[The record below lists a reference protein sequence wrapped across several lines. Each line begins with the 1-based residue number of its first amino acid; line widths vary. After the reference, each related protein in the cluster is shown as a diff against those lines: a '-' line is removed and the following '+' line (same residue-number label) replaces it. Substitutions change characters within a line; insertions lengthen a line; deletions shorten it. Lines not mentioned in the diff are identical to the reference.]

1 MKKKS
6 VMALLLA
13 TAMCASS
20 ISVGAAAEAGGE
32 SAETTETAE
41 NGEETSETAEETDEV
56 DTDDAADT
64 EGKVLGIWQN
74 PIADTSENA
83 KPMLRFWF
91 PDAGAG
97 LTQDEITALNE
108 EGLTTHSEEYLQ
120 EVIDT
125 INEIY
130 NAGYGGV
137 ELTMLADSAN
147 YGTELVDKIGWGT
160 KAWTRVLCQALATGN
175 SLGKGDGTSFKVDV
189 TLTAHWPLIIDTI
202 DPNDDEQQQELHY
215 VIQDLDTS
223 DLGGDVSLQLPEQ
236 DIKDGKSG
244 IFLSADKLVGVSV
257 AKKKSEEV
265 EVQAPM
271 MPGQDPSQ
279 AETTTEM
286 QDFLDY
292 KSLTNLSYQEKEG
305 YRAGV
310 PEGAVVYQYSDGRYY
325 DYALAGTG
333 DELGDPLKEG
343 EKVALYPSAEYNTF
357 TDEENGGYIY
367 VVDNETGEAVSPEG
381 LTYERIDSS
390 TQMGPQVFYSSEFKI
405 SRDGEDITDSVTVYF
420 DSGKATNMSGALVGA
435 DGSMTPISV
444 EANSSKATF
453 GIVTEA
459 EATDEKPAT
468 DRQYMDDI
476 QNVYTVS
483 GADIQAAIDSMEPLE
498 EGESYV
504 LVPVYRRGSGQVSSG
519 GGTITMDN
527 RTYCISYYDSEGAQ
541 KVIDY
546 WEDNMLDEPV
556 EVYDTDGSLITVT
569 LREMLAKNAAGS
581 LFEDSLEMN
590 TDGNPWG
597 AYMLDDFAKYAG
609 YDVSGKMAVIAGANI
624 YNDENGDAENVLED
638 YDNVKEELF
647 NEKHVKTISTWA
659 NEVGGGYRF
668 QSGSDDAREST
679 YVDIIE
685 ADNGSLSSVLK
696 ADGTVNAKGDEANP
710 YLSMEAITSTSIDPD
725 YYSTMIELNM
735 NFVRG
740 INRIVIHGIPFVQ
753 SLNGHI
759 NVWPG
764 WVFGEPALGKGYG
777 VWDSREAIYNEE
789 SDIATFTDYVTRIQG
804 LLQETQEEVP
814 VMIVG
819 SATDAEFETLRDK
832 GFHYNV
838 TSEYGIM
845 FDNMSPDYIENGA
858 LHPDGLNVQ
867 MVVLDNLG
875 ESVGQYEFLERL
887 NAYAD
892 AGIKVVVYG
901 DTNITK
907 LNGADYG
914 DYDSITDENQTDE
927 YAASLFQKL
936 LENENTI
943 TGVSTPEELADLMGQ
958 YTANKISYDTDGL
971 EAVHMTENDTDYYL
985 FYNSA
990 LEDGYSP
997 IQYGGVG
1004 EGLNLTDVK
1013 GKDVTSTITLKTD
1026 GAFVYSMDAYTGKIT
1041 RITDYTDN
1049 GDGTVTFDLDVAAWD
1064 TAVLAVT
1071 DQELDAA
1078 EEEKITRE
1086 NTIDLTD
1093 AKWDLTIESYG
1104 PASDFDENASFNDTT
1119 ITDLNFEGISLG
1131 LWKDL
1136 KDQVTAEDLN
1146 ALGITDEKLEN
1157 SASRIT
1163 GQGEKLLNGEELTV
1177 DGNAIQYVSG
1187 VGLYTTTFNC
1197 DEDVKD
1203 AVIKFSH
1210 EDSSVESD
1218 ARVNGDMVTKVT
1230 ITNANGTFTF
1240 TGINQV
1246 SDTLDIGDALA
1257 QGENTIEVKLVTTL
1271 RNREWI
1277 EGAATGPMFN
1287 KMQNYGLTGLSI
1299 NW

>member
-1 MKKKS
+1 MKKKN
-6 VMALLLA
+6 VMALFLA
-13 TAMCASS
+13 ATMLASS
-20 ISVGAAAEAGGE
+20 VSVSAAAE
-32 SAETTETAE
+32 TAD
-41 NGEETSETAEETDEV
+41 NS
-56 DTDDAADT
+56 ADT
-64 EGKVLGIWQN
+64 GKVLSIWQD
-74 PIADTSENA
+74 PSSDDSENA

-97 LTQDEITALNE
+97 LTQDEISELNE
-108 EGLTTHSEEYLQ
+108 EGLTEYSEEYLQ
-120 EVIDT
+120 EVIDMV
-125 INEIY
+125 NEIY

-147 YGTELVDKIGWGT
+147 YGTELVSKIGWGT
-160 KAWTRVLCQALATGN
+160 KARTRILCQALATGN
-175 SLGKGDGTSFKVDV
+175 SLGEADGTSFKVDV

-215 VIQDLDTS
+215 VIQDIDRDHLD
-223 DLGGDVSLQLPEQ
+223 GDVTLELPEQ
-236 DIKDGKSG
+236 DIKDGKGG

-265 EVQAPM
+265 EVQAQM
-271 MPGQDPSQ
+271 MPGQDPST
-279 AETTTEM
+279 AETTTEL

-292 KSLTNLSYQEKEG
+292 ESLTDVSYQEKEG
-305 YRAGV
+305 YKAGV
-310 PEGAVVYQYSDGRYY
+310 PEGSVVYQYSDGRYY

-333 DELGDPLKEG
+333 DELGDPLKDG
-343 EKVALYPSAEYNTF
+343 EKVALYPSADYNTF
-357 TDEENGGYIY
+357 VDEENGGYIY
-367 VVDNETGEAVSPEG
+367 VVDNETGEAVSADG

-390 TQMGPQVFYSSEFKI
+390 TQVGPQVSYSSEFKI
-405 SRDGEDITDSVTVYF
+405 SRDGEDISDSVTVYF
-420 DSGKATNMSGALVGA
+420 DSGKATNMGGALISA
-435 DGSMTPISV
+435 DGSSTPIDV
-444 EANSSKATF
+444 QANSSKATF

-459 EATDEKPAT
+459 EATAENPAT
-468 DRQYMDDI
+468 ERQYMDDI
-476 QNVYTVS
+476 QNVYSVS
-483 GADIQAAIDSMEPLE
+483 GADIQAAIDQMEPLE

-504 LVPVYRRGSGQVSSG
+504 LVPVYRRGTGQVSSG

-541 KVIDY
+541 KIIDY

-556 EVYDTDGSLITVT
+556 EVYDTDGSVITVT
-569 LREMLAKNAAGS
+569 LREMLAKNSAGS

-590 TDGNPWG
+590 TDGSVWG
-597 AYMLDDFAKYAG
+597 AYMLDDFKTYAG
-609 YDVSGKMAVIAGANI
+609 YDVASQLAVIAGANI
-624 YNDENGDAENVLED
+624 YNDNDGNADNVLED
-638 YDNVKEELF
+638 YNNVKEELF

-696 ADGTVNAKGDEANP
+696 ADGTVNAKGDEENP
-710 YLSMEAITSTSIDPD
+710 YLFMEAITSTSIDPD

-740 INRIVIHGIPFVQ
+740 INRIVIHGIPFVK

-759 NVWPG
+759 NAWPG
-764 WVFGEPALGKGYG
+764 WVFGETAIGKGYG
-777 VWDSREAIYNEE
+777 VWDSREAIYNKE

-804 LLQETQEEVP
+804 LLQEIQEKVP

-819 SATDAEFETLRDK
+819 DATDEEFETLRDK

-845 FDNMSPDYIENGA
+845 FDNMSPEYIENGA
-858 LHPDGLNVQ
+858 LHPDGLDVQ
-867 MVVLDNLG
+867 MIVLDNLG
-875 ESVGQYEFLERL
+875 DSVGQYEFLERL
-887 NAYAD
+887 NEYAE
-892 AGIKVVVYG
+892 AGIKVVIYG
-901 DTNITK
+901 DTNISK

-914 DYDSITDENQTDE
+914 DYDSITDEKQTDE
-927 YAASLFQKL
+927 YAASLYQKL

-943 TGVSTPEELADLMGQ
+943 TGVSTPEELAGVMEQ
-958 YTANKISYDTDGL
+958 YTTNTISYDTDGL
-971 EAVHMTENDTDYYL
+971 EAVHMTEDNTDYYL

-997 IQYGGVG
+997 IRYGGVG
-1004 EGLNLTDVK
+1004 EGLDLTNVK
-1013 GKDVTSTITLKTD
+1013 GKDVTSTVTLKTD
-1026 GAFVYSMDAYTGKIT
+1026 GASVYSLDAYTGKIT

-1071 DQELDAA
+1071 DQELDAEEETADA
-1078 EEEKITRE
+1078 EE
-1086 NTIDLTD
+1086 NCIDLTD

-1104 PASDFDENASFNDTT
+1104 PATDLDENAEFNETAISNLEFKD
-1119 ITDLNFEGISLG
+1119 ISLG

-1136 KDQVTAEDLN
+1136 KDQVSAEDLN
-1146 ALGITDEKLEN
+1146 AIGITDEKLAA
-1157 SASRIT
+1157 SADRIT

-1187 VGLYTTTFNC
+1187 IGLYTTTFNC
-1197 DEDVKD
+1197 EEDIQD

-1246 SDTLDIGDALA
+1246 SDTLDIGDVLV

-1277 EGAATGPMFN
+1277 EGAATGQMFN
-1287 KMQNYGLTGLSI
+1287 RMQNYGLTGLTV